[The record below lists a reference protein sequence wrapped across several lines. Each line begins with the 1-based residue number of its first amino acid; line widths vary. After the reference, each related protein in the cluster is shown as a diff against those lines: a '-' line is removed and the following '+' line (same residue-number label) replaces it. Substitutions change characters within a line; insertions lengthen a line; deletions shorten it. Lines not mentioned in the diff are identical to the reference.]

1 MSENRHLDWPGC
13 FNVRDLGVLPTVDG
27 RETARGAVVR
37 ADSLQRLTAAGWSAL
52 LEHGVR
58 TVIDLR
64 NDAEI
69 GADHAARPDLL
80 TTIHLPLDPDKDP
93 MFESAWHSGP
103 QFGTPLYYRAHLQ
116 RFPQLS
122 GGVVSAIARAQAGGV
137 VFHCVGGRDRS
148 GQIAMLLLALAGVPA
163 AEIAADYAL
172 SAERLSGLFAAVGVE
187 DQGPELEAF
196 LAERGTTA
204 AEVIL
209 TTLSSLDVELQ
220 LRAGGLTDEDVAAIR
235 ARLLSPAPQHDRD
248 RSRCAAR

>member
-1 MSENRHLDWPGC
+1 MTEDRHLDWPGC
-13 FNVRDLGVLPTVDG
+13 FNVRDLGGLPTADG

-37 ADSLQRLTAAGWSAL
+37 ADALQRLTAAGWSAL

-64 NDAEI
+64 NEAEI

-122 GGVVSAIARAQAGGV
+122 AGVVSAIARAQPGGV
-137 VFHCVGGRDRS
+137 VFHCFGGRDRS
-148 GQIAMLLLALAGVPA
+148 GQVAMLLLALAGVAPA
-163 AEIAADYAL
+163 DIAADYAL
-172 SAERLSGLFAAVGVE
+172 SAARLSGLFAAVGQE
-187 DQGPELEAF
+187 DQGPELETF
-196 LAERGTTA
+196 MAERGTTA
-204 AEVIL
+204 AEVVI

-220 LRAGGLTDEDVAAIR
+220 LRSGGLTDGDIAGLRE
-235 ARLLSPAPQHDRD
+235 RLLAPSPSA
-248 RSRCAAR
+248 